1 MTTRLSHKTLSQD
14 IQRFS
19 SLDIEKSIAKYAIET
34 INPAYAYADLDLFA
48 KNPNEAIMSIL
59 RNNKTP
65 ICFDIFNFLFENLID
80 KNKKIEFGMVFT
92 PKYIADFICKE
103 TFSKFDNLSN
113 IKILDPCCGCGIFLI
128 SAIEQ
133 IKKQTN
139 KTIKEIIKNQI
150 YGLDIDKDNTKRVAL
165 LLKIMGLLH
174 NESIEDSDINI
185 KCCDSLA
192 TDWALMF
199 DTHFDCIVGN
209 PPYVNP
215 HSLSKEQSLFLK
227 QNFQTTSNGVF
238 NIFYAF
244 IELGVKFIKQGGF
257 LSYIVPNNFF
267 TISAA
272 KPLRDFI
279 EPYLYEL
286 IDFKDNMV
294 FRPIRTYSA
303 IITLSL
309 NKNNHI
315 KYADIKKTDNIQ
327 THLNNISYMV
337 LDKKDIFAHKWR
349 FLDSKTEENVKKIE
363 SQFFTLKPFIN
374 TGIATLKDEIYR
386 VDFDGEVFFKDF
398 NGKKYLLDSDL
409 IKPIYKIPELK
420 NSKEN
425 GYFIFPYTIKNNV
438 TTIIDE
444 NIMKT
449 KFSDTYQYLLARK
462 NELDTR
468 DKGKPNA
475 VSWYAYGRTQG
486 LNKYGKKLLFSTF
499 GAKPNFM
506 LINDKTALFCNGYA
520 VFEND
525 SIELEV
531 LEKILNSHIM
541 QYYIQHTSYQI
552 EGGYYCYQ
560 KKYLEKFGIP
570 YFNSKEKSFLLQ
582 ANQQE
587 IDKFLGKKYGVDL

>member
-103 TFSKFDNLSN
+103 TFNKFDNLSN

-315 KYADIKKTDNIQ
+315 KYADIEKTDNIQ

>member
-34 INPAYAYADLDLFA
+34 IKPTYTYADLDLFA

-103 TFSKFDNLSN
+103 TFSKFDNLNN

-174 NESIEDSDINI
+174 NENIEDSDINI

-192 TDWALMF
+192 TDWTLMS
-199 DTHFDCIVGN
+199 DTHFDCVVGN

-244 IELGVKFIKQGGF
+244 IELGVKFLKQGGF

-279 EPYLYEL
+279 EPYLCEL

-309 NKNNHI
+309 NKRNHI
-315 KYADIKKTDNIQ
+315 KYANIEKIDNIQ
-327 THLNNISYMV
+327 THLNNISYMT

-363 SQFFTLKPFIN
+363 SQFFALKPFIN
-374 TGIATLKDEIYR
+374 TGVATLKDEIYR
-386 VDFDGEVFFKDF
+386 VDFDGEVFSKDF

-425 GYFIFPYTIKNNV
+425 GYFIFPYTIKNNIA
-438 TTIIDE
+438 TIIDE
-444 NIMKT
+444 NTMKT

-570 YFNSKEKSFLLQ
+570 YFDSKEKGFLLQ

-587 IDKFLGKKYGVDL
+587 IDKFLGEKYGVDL

>member
-103 TFSKFDNLSN
+103 TFNKFDNLSN

-244 IELGVKFIKQGGF
+244 IELGVKFLKQGGF

-279 EPYLYEL
+279 EPYLCEL

-315 KYADIKKTDNIQ
+315 KYADIEKTGNIQ

-449 KFSDTYQYLLARK
+449 KFSNTYQYLLARK

>member
-34 INPAYAYADLDLFA
+34 IKPTYTYADLDLFA

-103 TFSKFDNLSN
+103 TFNKFDNLSN

-139 KTIKEIIKNQI
+139 KTTKEIIKNQI

-244 IELGVKFIKQGGF
+244 IELGVKFLKQGGF

-279 EPYLYEL
+279 EPYLCEL

-315 KYADIKKTDNIQ
+315 KYADIEKTDNIQ
-327 THLNNISYMV
+327 THLKNISYMV

-363 SQFFTLKPFIN
+363 NQFFTLKPFIN

-449 KFSDTYQYLLARK
+449 KFSNTYQYLLARK